1 MMEGLIRVNCSVPLS
16 DLVTDVYHT
25 LLFLGFSAF
34 LSCVIFME
42 AYSASQNNKT
52 ESVTLGVG

>member
-52 ESVTLGVG
+52 ERV